1 MNRFLFKDFCHSSLT
16 VGYKIQRTY
25 LFSTKQAVTGVT

>member
-1 MNRFLFKDFCHSSLT
+1 MNRFLFKEFYYSSLT
-16 VGYKIQRTY
+16 AGYKIHRTY

>member
-16 VGYKIQRTY
+16 VGYKIQHIY

>member
-1 MNRFLFKDFCHSSLT
+1 MNRFSFKEFCHNSLT
-16 VGYKIQRTY
+16 VGYKIHRTY